1 MKCLCHLENYTRF
14 SQKSLDFDAFRG
26 HRSTRGEI
34 TIKADTREEGDGDA
48 ERLLPFMK
56 GAVRA
61 VVHEN
66 FEGLFVIAT
75 LIGVGAVLY
84 LFEQKLSF
92 LNLFFIPVLL
102 AGCFMHT
109 RAAVMGALL
118 AVTWVSFFA
127 VIDPD
132 SFSQEMGRVGL
143 YWHLVIWGGFLIL
156 TGAIVGRMTERLRA
170 RYLEARD
177 ALGKV
182 AGLRTELQKTNDRL
196 EERNLTLEVTKA
208 KVESVL
214 YATMDPSVAKLII
227 DRRLRNEKRSITV
240 LFADLAD
247 FTKTAEGRP
256 PESVIE
262 DLNRLFS
269 EVEPVLTQFR
279 GHLDKY
285 LGDGLMAEFGA
296 PFSTQHHQLLAV
308 MAGMRMQER
317 LREKRFPGEIRI
329 GIASGTS
336 IVGLVGSENRKNYTA
351 IGDTVNL
358 ASRLEEICPVN
369 GVLIDQATYEKVS
382 KWVNARRIRVG
393 LSNEETKNLEARLEF
408 LQDAIA
414 VAPTS
419 KLFQEAANLCSE
431 LGEMNRALE
440 FHRKA
445 LELDPSQQEPQQ
457 RAIAAA
463 LLTGEERGFVTVK
476 GKKERVAVF
485 EVTGFRDPLDNLKRV
500 PLAVVEGFRELS
512 KKLWLPREQVQS
524 VEAIE
529 GALGHAEVT
538 GAVAVAMAEKM
549 GLTEKEVKDVL
560 MAAYLHDIGKRG
572 VPEYLLAREG
582 LIRDLPRPDQD
593 LIRGHVEEAESVIMD
608 WGLPRSEAVLEGIR
622 QHHERP
628 DGSGYPEGLEG
639 EQISTIARI
648 IQIADTYETLTG
660 WRPFQEPI
668 TPHAAIEEIRR
679 EAEEGGC
686 DPKIADVFLSIMETV
701 S

>member
-1 MKCLCHLENYTRF
+1 MI
-14 SQKSLDFDAFRG
+14 Q
-26 HRSTRGEI
+26 
-34 TIKADTREEGDGDA
+34 
-48 ERLLPFMK
+48 
-56 GAVRA
+56 
-61 VVHEN
+61 EN

-75 LIGVGAVLY
+75 LVGVGAVLY
-84 LFEQKLSF
+84 FFDQKISF
-92 LNLFFIPVLL
+92 LNLFFIPVLV
-102 AGCFMHT
+102 AGCFMNT
-109 RAAVMGALL
+109 RGAVMGALL
-118 AVTWVSFFA
+118 AIAWVGFFA
-127 VIDPD
+127 VLDPD

-170 RYLEARD
+170 RYVEARD
-177 ALGKV
+177 ALGKL
-182 AGLRTELQKTNDRL
+182 ASLRGELQKTNDRL

-269 EVEPVLTQFR
+269 EVEPILTQFR

-296 PFSTQHHQLLAV
+296 PFMTQHHQLLAV

-317 LREKRFPGEIRI
+317 LKEKRFPGEIRI
-329 GIASGTS
+329 GIASGTT

-369 GVLIDQATYEKVS
+369 GVLIDETVYRRVS
-382 KWVNARRIRVG
+382 HWINARRIRVG
-393 LSNEETKNLEARLEF
+393 LSGEETRNLEARLEF

-414 VAPTS
+414 AAPTS
-419 KLFQEAANLCSE
+419 KLYQEAANLCSE
-431 LGEMNRALE
+431 LGDMSRALD

-445 LELDPSQQEPQQ
+445 LELDPTQQEPQQ

-485 EVTGFRDPLDNLKRV
+485 EVLGLRDPLDDPKRV
-500 PLAVVEGFRELS
+500 PLAIAESFARAS
-512 KKLWLPREQVQS
+512 KGLWLPREQVLS
-524 VEAIE
+524 VEAVE
-529 GALGHAEVT
+529 GSIGHAQVT
-538 GAVAVAMAEKM
+538 AALASAIGRAA
-549 GLTEKEVKDVL
+549 GLEERELRDL
-560 MAAYLHDIGKRG
+560 ILAAYLHDIGKRN

-582 LIRDLPRPDQD
+582 LMRDLPRQDQD
-593 LIRGHVEEAESVIMD
+593 MIRAHVEEAETVITD
-608 WGLPRSEAVLEGIR
+608 WGLPRSESMLRAIR
-622 QHHERP
+622 EHHERP
-628 DGSGYPEGLEG
+628 DGSGYPRGLKGSEICI
-639 EQISTIARI
+639 EARI

-660 WRPFQEPI
+660 WRPYQEPL
-668 TPHAAIEEIRR
+668 TPRAALDEIRR
-679 EAEEGGC
+679 ESDDGGVDAKLAELFFAAM
-686 DPKIADVFLSIMETV
+686 KKV
-701 S
+701 

>member
-1 MKCLCHLENYTRF
+1 MISYKLPPIF
-14 SQKSLDFDAFRG
+14 WK
-26 HRSTRGEI
+26 
-34 TIKADTREEGDGDA
+34 EGGGGVISAEDPQLGNEDD
-48 ERLLPFMK
+48 ERLLSFVQ
-56 GAVRA
+56 GAWRSA
-61 VVHEN
+61 IQEN

-75 LIGVGAVLY
+75 LVGVGAVLY
-84 LFEQKLSF
+84 FFDQKISF
-92 LNLFFIPVLL
+92 LNLFFIPVLV
-102 AGCFMHT
+102 AGCFMNT
-109 RAAVMGALL
+109 RSAVLGSLL
-118 AVTWVSFFA
+118 AIAWVSFFA
-127 VIDPD
+127 VLDPD
-132 SFSQEMGRVGL
+132 SFSQEMGRIGL
-143 YWHLVIWGGFLIL
+143 YWHLLIWGGFLVL

-170 RYLEARD
+170 RYVQARD
-177 ALGKV
+177 AFRKV
-182 AGLRTELQKTNDRL
+182 ASLRGELQKTNDRL

-269 EVEPVLTQFR
+269 EVEPILTQFR

-308 MAGMRMQER
+308 MAGMRMQAR
-317 LREKRFPGEIRI
+317 LKEKRFPGEIRI
-329 GIASGTS
+329 GIASGTT
-336 IVGLVGSENRKNYTA
+336 IVGLVGSEHRKNYTA

-369 GVLIDQATYEKVS
+369 GVLIDETVYERVS
-382 KWVNARRIRVG
+382 HWFNARRIRVG
-393 LSNEETKNLEARLEF
+393 LSGEETKNLEARLEF

-419 KLFQEAANLCSE
+419 KLYQEAANLCSD
-431 LGEMNRALE
+431 LGDMSRALD

-445 LELDPSQQEPQQ
+445 LELDPTQQEPQQ
-457 RAIAAA
+457 RAITAA

-485 EVTGFRDPLDNLKRV
+485 EVIGLRDPLDDPKRV
-500 PLAVVEGFRELS
+500 PTSLAESFASAS
-512 KKLWLPREQVQS
+512 KGLWLPREQVLS
-524 VEAIE
+524 VEAVE
-529 GALGHAEVT
+529 GSIGHA
-538 GAVAVAMAEKM
+538 AIVAAISSAMGRKA
-549 GLTEKEVKDVL
+549 GLDERELRDL
-560 MAAYLHDIGKRG
+560 ILAAFLHDIGKRS

-582 LIRDLPRPDQD
+582 LMRDLPPQDQE
-593 LIRGHVEEAESVIMD
+593 LIRSHVEEAETVISD
-608 WGLPRSEAVLEGIR
+608 WGLPRSETMLRAIR
-622 QHHERP
+622 EHHERP
-628 DGSGYPEGLEG
+628 DGSGYPRGLEG
-639 EQISTIARI
+639 ADICIEARI

-660 WRPFQEPI
+660 WRPFQEPL
-668 TPHAAIEEIRR
+668 TPRAAVEEIRR
-679 EAEEGGC
+679 EADEGGC
-686 DPKIADVFLSIMETV
+686 DAKLAEIFLELMKKTV
-701 S
+701 A

>member
-1 MKCLCHLENYTRF
+1 M
-14 SQKSLDFDAFRG
+14 RG
-26 HRSTRGEI
+26 AWRSV
-34 TIKADTREEGDGDA
+34 
-48 ERLLPFMK
+48 L
-56 GAVRA
+56 
-61 VVHEN
+61 HEN

-75 LIGVGAVLY
+75 LVGVGSVLY
-84 LFEQKLSF
+84 FFDQKISF
-92 LNLFFIPVLL
+92 LNLFFIPVLV

-118 AVTWVSFFA
+118 AVAWVVFFA
-127 VIDPD
+127 VLDPD
-132 SFSQEMGRVGL
+132 SFSQEMGPVGL
-143 YWHLVIWGGFLIL
+143 YWHLVIWGGFLVL

-170 RYLEARD
+170 RYVEARD

-196 EERNLTLEVTKA
+196 EERNFTLEVTKA

-269 EVEPVLTQFR
+269 EVEPILTQFR

-308 MAGMRMQER
+308 MAGLRMQER

-329 GIASGTS
+329 GIASGVS
-336 IVGLVGSENRKNYTA
+336 IVGLVGSEHRKNYTA

-358 ASRLEEICPVN
+358 AARLEELCPVN
-369 GVLIDQATYEKVS
+369 GVLIDQATHERVS
-382 KWVNARRIRVG
+382 HWVNARRIRVG
-393 LSNEETKNLEARLEF
+393 LSAEETKNLEARLEF

-419 KLFQEAANLCSE
+419 KLFEEAANLCSE
-431 LGEMNRALE
+431 LGEMSRALE

-485 EVTGFRDPLDNLKRV
+485 EVLGLRDPLDDPKRIPFEIV
-500 PLAVVEGFRELS
+500 DPYRRLCGS
-512 KKLWLPREQVQS
+512 LWLPSPQVLS
-524 VEAIE
+524 IEAVE

-538 GAVAVAMAEKM
+538 AALSSAIAQAM
-549 GLTEKEVKDVL
+549 GLGEKDIKNVL
-560 MAAYLHDIGKRG
+560 IAAYLHDIGKRNI
-572 VPEYLLAREG
+572 PEYLLAREG
-582 LIRDLPRPDQD
+582 VMRDLPKADQD
-593 LIRGHVEEAESVIMD
+593 LVRSHVEEAEAVISD
-608 WGLPRSEAVLEGIR
+608 LGLPRSEAVLRAIR
-622 QHHERP
+622 EHHERP
-628 DGSGYPEGLEG
+628 DGSGYPSRLEG
-639 EQISTIARI
+639 DAICVEARI
-648 IQIADTYETLTG
+648 IQIADSYETLTG
-660 WRPFQEPI
+660 WRPYQEPI
-668 TPHAAIEEIRR
+668 TPHAALEEIRR
-679 EAEEGGC
+679 ESTEGGC
-686 DPKIADVFLSIMETV
+686 DAKIAEVFFSILRGV
-701 S
+701 QKSR